1 MILFFDRSLG
11 KGLGRTLRRV
21 RGFPATVELHDQ
33 HFAQNT
39 PDDEWL
45 AEVGQRGWFAIG
57 QDYRHHLMDL
67 EREAIRTHRVGV
79 FYLWGADASQWEQLR
94 VLARAWSRIEAMTA
108 TAPPPFIYRI
118 EKSGRLV
125 RVPI

>member
-21 RGFPATVELHDQ
+21 RGFPATVELHDN
-33 HFAQNT
+33 HFPQNT

-45 AEVGQRGWFAIG
+45 AEIGQRGWLAIG
-57 QDYRHHLMDL
+57 QDYRHHLMDVEL
-67 EREAIRTHRVGV
+67 EAIRTHDVGV

-94 VLARAWSRIEAMTA
+94 VLAKAWDRIEAVSNTD
-108 TAPPPFIYRI
+108 PPFIYRI
-118 EKSGRLV
+118 AKSGRLV
-125 RVPI
+125 EIPI

>member
-11 KGLGRTLRRV
+11 KSLGRNLRRI
-21 RGFPATVELHDQ
+21 RGFPATVETHDQ

-45 AEVGQRGWFAIG
+45 AEIGQRGWFAIG
-57 QDYRHHLMDL
+57 QDYQHHLMDV
-67 EREAIRTHRVGV
+67 EREAIRAHRVGV

-94 VLARAWSRIEAMTA
+94 VLAKAWDRIEAVA
-108 TAPPPFIYRI
+108 DAGPPFIYRI

-125 RVPI
+125 SIPI